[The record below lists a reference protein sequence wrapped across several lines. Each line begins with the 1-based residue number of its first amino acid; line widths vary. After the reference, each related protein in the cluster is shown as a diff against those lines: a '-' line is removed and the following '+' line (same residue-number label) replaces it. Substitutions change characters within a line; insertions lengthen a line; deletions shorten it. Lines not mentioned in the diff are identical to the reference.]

1 MIEKSHAQK
10 NTEEVM
16 RPAHSSVD
24 EVIVFKQLRDKTSLG
39 IMIDIDDNTAI
50 KQATGSIVQYTFLYI
65 EYDKEIS
72 FNEKLEKV
80 HQLTGFSDPVYCEAV
95 VYMKDFDI
103 VRFLV

>member
-1 MIEKSHAQK
+1 M
-10 NTEEVM
+10 
-16 RPAHSSVD
+16 
-24 EVIVFKQLRDKTSLG
+24 
-39 IMIDIDDNTAI
+39 
-50 KQATGSIVQYTFLYI
+50 YTYLYV

>member
-1 MIEKSHAQK
+1 M
-10 NTEEVM
+10 
-16 RPAHSSVD
+16 
-24 EVIVFKQLRDKTSLG
+24 
-39 IMIDIDDNTAI
+39 
-50 KQATGSIVQYTFLYI
+50 YTFLYI

-103 VRFLV
+103 VDFLV